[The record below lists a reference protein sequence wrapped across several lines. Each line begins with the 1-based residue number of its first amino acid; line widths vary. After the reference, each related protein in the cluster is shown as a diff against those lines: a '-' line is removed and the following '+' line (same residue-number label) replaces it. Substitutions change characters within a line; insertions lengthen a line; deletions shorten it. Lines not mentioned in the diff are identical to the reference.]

1 MHYSTI
7 AGTGGYLPKK
17 IVTNDDLSAMVDTSH
32 EWIVSRTGICQRHIA
47 SEYETCASMG
57 EIAARRALEQAGVP
71 VSDVQMIIVATTTP
85 DKIMPS
91 TACLIQERLGVSGI
105 PAFDITAACT
115 GFVYGVSIAD
125 QFIRSGMMKHI
136 LVIGTEVMSRVIDW
150 SDRATCVLFGDG
162 AGAALLSRSE
172 TPGVMSTHLY
182 ADGTYKDLLS
192 VPGIT
197 QCLESGA
204 KPTVHMSG
212 REVFR
217 FAVNALGEIVDATLA
232 ANQLEK
238 SSIQWLVPHQAN
250 VRIIEAL
257 AKKLQLP
264 MDRVVVT
271 LHEQANTSA
280 ASIPMAMDLAVRD
293 GRIKRGEL
301 LLLEAIGGGFTWGS
315 ALIRY

>member
-1 MHYSTI
+1 MHYSKI

-17 IVTNDDLSAMVDTSH
+17 ILTNEALSAMVDTSH
-32 EWIVSRTGICQRHIA
+32 QWIVSRTGICQRHIA
-47 SEYETCASMG
+47 SEHETCASMG
-57 EIAARRALEQAGVP
+57 EIAAHRALEQAGVAL
-71 VSDVQMIIVATTTP
+71 SDVQMIIVATTTP
-85 DKIMPS
+85 DEIMPS
-91 TACLIQERLGVSGI
+91 TACLIQERLGAPGI

-115 GFVYGVSIAD
+115 GFIYALSIAD
-125 QFIRSGMMKHI
+125 QFIRSGMMEHI
-136 LVIGTEVMSRVIDW
+136 LVIGVEVMSRIVDW

-162 AGAALLSRSE
+162 AGAALLSRSH

-197 QCLESGA
+197 HCLKFHS

-217 FAVNALGEIVDATLA
+217 FAVNALGDMVDVTLA

-238 SSIQWLVPHQAN
+238 SAIQWLVPHQAN
-250 VRIIEAL
+250 VRIIEAM
-257 AKKLQLP
+257 AKKLQMP

-271 LHEQANTSA
+271 LHDQANTSA
-280 ASIPMAMDLAVRD
+280 ASIPMAMDLAIRD

-301 LLLEAIGGGFTWGS
+301 ILLEAIGGGFTWGS

>member
-7 AGTGGYLPKK
+7 TGTGGYLPKK
-17 IVTNDDLSAMVDTSH
+17 ILTNEDLSAMVDTSH

-47 SEYETCASMG
+47 SEHETCASMG
-57 EIAARRALEQAGVP
+57 EIAARRALEQAGIA

-85 DKIMPS
+85 DQIMPS
-91 TACLIQERLGVSGI
+91 TACLIQERLGIQGI

-115 GFVYGVSIAD
+115 GFVYAMSIAD

-136 LVIGTEVMSRVIDW
+136 LVIGVEVMSRIINW
-150 SDRATCVLFGDG
+150 SDRTTCVLFGDG
-162 AGAALLSRSE
+162 AGAALLSCSE
-172 TPGVMSTHLY
+172 TPGILSTHLY
-182 ADGTYKDLLS
+182 ADGSYKELLS
-192 VPGIT
+192 VPGISA
-197 QCLESGA
+197 CLEAQS
-204 KPTVHMSG
+204 KPTIHMSG

-217 FAVNALGEIVDATLA
+217 FAVNALGEVVDATLA

-238 SSIQWLVPHQAN
+238 SAIQWLVPHQAN
-250 VRIIEAL
+250 IRIIEAM

-271 LHEQANTSA
+271 VHEQANTSA
-280 ASIPMAMDLAVRD
+280 ASIPMAMDLAIRD

-301 LLLEAIGGGFTWGS
+301 ILLEAIGAGFTWGS